1 MKHYLTLKTEKE
13 TEVRCDLCGKPGAR
27 LRYVSRSYGKGRS
40 LLVVENVPV
49 TSCPHCGE
57 SYLSVEAALELER
70 IRENSRK
77 YAGKREVRVAKFGQ
91 SKVA

>member
-1 MKHYLTLKTEKE
+1 MTTEKE
-13 TEVRCDLCGKPGAR
+13 KDVRCDICVKPGAV
-27 LRYVSRSYGKGRS
+27 LRHVSQSYGKGPS

-57 SYLSVEAALELER
+57 SYLGAEASLEIDR

-77 YAGKREVRVAKFGQ
+77 YAVKREVPVAKFGEPII
-91 SKVA
+91 A

>member
-1 MKHYLTLKTEKE
+1 MKTEKE
-13 TEVRCDLCGKPGAR
+13 IEVRCDICGKPGAR
-27 LRYVSRSYGKGRS
+27 LRYVSRSYGRGRS

-57 SYLSVEAALELER
+57 SYLSAEAALELDR

-77 YAGKREVRVAKFGQ
+77 YAIKREVPVAKFGQ

>member
-1 MKHYLTLKTEKE
+1 MKTEKE
-13 TEVRCDLCGKPGAR
+13 SDVPCDICGRPGAR
-27 LRYVSRSYGKGRS
+27 LRHVSRSYGKGRS

-57 SYLSVEAALELER
+57 SYLSAETAHELDR
-70 IRENSRK
+70 IRENARK
-77 YAGKREVRVAKFGQ
+77 YAVKREVSVAKFDR

>member
-1 MKHYLTLKTEKE
+1 MKAEKE
-13 TEVRCDLCGKPGAR
+13 REVRCDICGEQGAR
-27 LRYVSRSYGKGRS
+27 LRNVSRSYGKGRS

-57 SYLSVEAALELER
+57 SYLSADAAIELDR

-77 YAGKREVRVAKFGQ
+77 YAVKREVPVAQFGE
-91 SKVA
+91 SNVA

>member
-1 MKHYLTLKTEKE
+1 MRH
-13 TEVRCDLCGKPGAR
+13 
-27 LRYVSRSYGKGRS
+27 VSRSYGKGRS
-40 LLVVENVPV
+40 LLVVENVPI

-57 SYLSVEAALELER
+57 SYLSAEVAHELDR

-77 YAGKREVRVAKFGQ
+77 CAVKREVPVAKFGQ